1 MVIQLSEKS
10 ESLKTQQE
18 YGRYQGELETAI
30 EKITQVSLP
39 EHLIKTLN
47 YSLDVATRKLDEIQH
62 QTEIKDGLEKIN
74 LRYNSLSTNAS
85 QEDYIKALSEIE
97 NLTNNLEI
105 VKQESQYQTIIQDIE
120 SQQTD
125 LETTLKIWSEKLTGI
140 TKNEALK
147 LSQEV
152 SQQKN
157 RFTQI
162 ESAQRVNQILEQL
175 NPIILQISNEEE
187 TEVRKQQQ
195 NSEIMQQLRQNNP
208 KFLNTIILCQQ
219 GIKEITNLRSQ
230 LNYPERFNT
239 EIEQLINA
247 LNNQVF
253 DFQQQF
259 ENLKEQISKVE
270 TDQQLS
276 QLQTDLAKLD
286 LIFKDSDDYSDYQ
299 QLLEVI
305 KTQSIDRQ
313 NESQENQIIALFTQ
327 LPPERQQILYSKL
340 GEYLSE
346 KEEINE

>member
-1 MVIQLSEKS
+1 
-10 ESLKTQQE
+10 
-18 YGRYQGELETAI
+18 
-30 EKITQVSLP
+30 
-39 EHLIKTLN
+39 
-47 YSLDVATRKLDEIQH
+47 
-62 QTEIKDGLEKIN
+62 LEKIN

-105 VKQESQYQTIIQDIE
+105 VKQESQYQTIIQDVE
-120 SQQTD
+120 SKQAD
-125 LETTLKIWSEKLTGI
+125 LETTLEIWSERLTGI

-152 SQQKN
+152 SEQKN

-162 ESAQRVNQILEQL
+162 ESAQKVKEILEQL
-175 NPIILQISNEEE
+175 NPIILEISNEEE
-187 TEVRKQQQ
+187 TQARKQQQ
-195 NSEIMQQLRQNNP
+195 DSEIMQQLRQNNP
-208 KFLNTIILCQQ
+208 KFLNTINLCQQ
-219 GIKEITNLRSQ
+219 GIEKITNLRSQ

-247 LNNQVF
+247 LNNQVL

-259 ENLKEQISKVE
+259 ENLKEQVDKIE

-286 LIFKDSDDYSDYQ
+286 LIFKDSDDYSEYQ
-299 QLLEVI
+299 QLLEVL
-305 KTQSIDRQ
+305 KTKSIDRK
-313 NESQENQIIALFTQ
+313 NESQEEKIIDLFIQ

-340 GEYLSE
+340 GQHLSHNE
-346 KEEINE
+346 QINE

>member
-1 MVIQLSEKS
+1 
-10 ESLKTQQE
+10 
-18 YGRYQGELETAI
+18 
-30 EKITQVSLP
+30 
-39 EHLIKTLN
+39 
-47 YSLDVATRKLDEIQH
+47 
-62 QTEIKDGLEKIN
+62 
-74 LRYNSLSTNAS
+74 
-85 QEDYIKALSEIE
+85 LSEIA

>member
-1 MVIQLSEKS
+1 M
-10 ESLKTQQE
+10 
-18 YGRYQGELETAI
+18 
-30 EKITQVSLP
+30 
-39 EHLIKTLN
+39 
-47 YSLDVATRKLDEIQH
+47 
-62 QTEIKDGLEKIN
+62 EKIN

-85 QEDYIKALSEIE
+85 QEDYIQALSEIE

-105 VKQESQYQTIIQDIE
+105 VKQESQYQTIIQNIE
-120 SQQTD
+120 NKQTD
-125 LETTLKIWSEKLTGI
+125 LETTLKIWSERLTGI

-152 SQQKN
+152 SEQKN

-162 ESAQRVNQILEQL
+162 ESAQKVKQILDEL
-175 NPIILQISNEEE
+175 EPIILEVENQEEAE
-187 TEVRKQQQ
+187 KIKQQQ
-195 NSEIMQQLRQNNP
+195 DTEIMQQLRQT
-208 KFLNTIILCQQ
+208 KSLNTINLCQQ

-247 LNNQVF
+247 LNHQVL

-259 ENLKEQISKVE
+259 ENLKEQVDKIE

-299 QLLEVI
+299 QLLEVL
-305 KTQSIDRQ
+305 KTQSIDRK
-313 NESQENQIIALFTQ
+313 NENHEEKIIDLFIQ

-340 GEYLSE
+340 GQYLSK